1 MLYSFKLASM
11 SPLMLGFTVALWL
24 LAAIAG
30 VVALVTRQGVAVAVF
45 GILLVIYG
53 SVWFGCRPSHFV
65 ITENSLDIVFPV
77 WRRPSIPLTDIT
89 TARRLSDAQFRKE
102 FGWAIRIGAG
112 GLWGGFGWLQTA
124 HRGLIE
130 FYISR
135 ADEFVLIER
144 AQGRNLLITPD
155 RPTEVIELLTAPSSN
170 PPTSAET

>member
-30 VVALVTRQGVAVAVF
+30 VVALVTRQGAALAVF
-45 GILLVIYG
+45 GFLLIIYG

-65 ITENSLDIVFPV
+65 VTETSLDIIFPV
-77 WRRPSIPLTDIT
+77 WRRQPIPIKDIT
-89 TARRLSDAQFRKE
+89 AVRRLSAAQFRQE

-124 HRGLIE
+124 HQGLIE

-135 ADEFVLIER
+135 SDEFVLIER

-155 RPTEVIELLTAPSSN
+155 RPTEMIEHLTA
-170 PPTSAET
+170 